1 MKNEC
6 DIVKDLIFSY
16 NDGILSE
23 TSKKLVENHL
33 KSCENC
39 SNVLKDIQQE
49 SHNKS
54 EEKEIDAFKGIR
66 KKITKKNIVISISL
80 IFLILIIIF
89 TTGIF
94 YGFSASFAVEE
105 NGIGY
110 VLSGIFPHSALLIPL
125 YTLTAVWT
133 MNFVLNKFTYSGPRS
148 RIKRERQKHIKEHL
162 IILLC
167 ALAANSAACFFEIYV
182 SGVITNF
189 IK

>member
-1 MKNEC
+1 MKNKKISRWQTILL
-6 DIVKDLIFSY
+6 IVCVCFFIGVLTGAFSA
-16 NDGILSE
+16 GAMKTEQLKRLSE
-23 TSKKLVENHL
+23 YS
-33 KSCENC
+33 
-39 SNVLKDIQQE
+39 E
-49 SHNKS
+49 SFFGEDTGFVNLFIKHGKYIGAIWVS
-54 EEKEIDAFKGIR
+54 GFIYSGA
-66 KKITKKNIVISISL
+66 VI
-80 IFLILIIIF
+80 ILIIIF

-94 YGFSASFAVEE
+94 YGFSASFAVAE

-125 YTLTAVWT
+125 YILTAVWT
-133 MNFVLNKFTYSGPRS
+133 MNFVLNKFTYSGPKS